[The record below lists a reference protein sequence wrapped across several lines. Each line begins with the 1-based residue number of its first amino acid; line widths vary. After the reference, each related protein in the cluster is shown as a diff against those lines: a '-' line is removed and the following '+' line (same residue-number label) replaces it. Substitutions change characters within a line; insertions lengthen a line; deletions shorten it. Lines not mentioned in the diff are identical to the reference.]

1 MNRKKSAGEKAEPLI
16 QKRHQLL
23 SLIYQ
28 LSQLGAHP
36 KTILE
41 KFAQKTRE
49 FFNLDAVMIFYHLAQ
64 DDFKLLFIDQTH
76 KTWQEVSKK
85 ELGFLNWFSQ
95 ADQISSSTLN
105 NSQEI
110 KAQLNFLPYKPRH
123 FLGFSLKKRGKIE
136 LGLFIF
142 SKTKKLLDELLFL
155 HPLVKRELGLLVESA
170 RFEEL
175 SQKIYQRSQTV
186 LAISQILNSSLSP
199 KIVRTRAMEAV
210 VQLLGC
216 EAGSLYLIDEE
227 KGELFF
233 EVALGEGAD
242 RVKEIRLKIGE
253 GVAGWVAKTGKSALI
268 PDVSK
273 DPRWFRKADK
283 KSKWQTRNMITVP
296 VKSKG
301 KVIGVLQA
309 LNKLG
314 GKSFDEQDLKLMESL
329 ADQVAIA
336 LENARLYEEQK
347 QTFFQTAEALA
358 TAIEKRDPYTGGHTK
373 RVSDFSLAI
382 GEEMGLSPE
391 ELENLKLSAILH
403 DIGKIGVE
411 DRILRKP
418 GRLTKEEFLQ
428 MSTHPELGYEIVS
441 HIRSLEPVIPG
452 MRYHHERPDGR
463 GYPAHLKGRK
473 IPLLARII
481 AVADCW
487 DALTSDRP
495 YRPALTETVAIKEML
510 NNQGKQF
517 DPQTL
522 QAFFQAYLKGKIYT
536 QHRSPG
542 TPPPRSAVK
551 ILTELANQNKLKINS
566 RAKGGKND

>member
-1 MNRKKSAGEKAEPLI
+1 MNEKKPRAIPKSTPEEKLTRSI
-16 QKRHQLL
+16 FQLV
-23 SLIYQ
+23 
-28 LSQLGAHP
+28 QLGAHP

-41 KFAQKTRE
+41 KFAEKTLKL
-49 FFNLDAVMIFYHLAQ
+49 FNLDALMFIYHLAQ
-64 DDFKLLFIDQTH
+64 EDYKLLFVNR
-76 KTWQEVSKK
+76 KEKKWQEVPKKHLEFLNWFSGSDWLSSSNLKKPEEIQKLLTSFSYQPDSFLGFARKKRGKPELALFVFGKNKNSLKNLEFLGTLLKK
-85 ELGFLNWFSQ
+85 ELGFVCEN
-95 ADQISSSTLN
+95 
-105 NSQEI
+105 
-110 KAQLNFLPYKPRH
+110 
-123 FLGFSLKKRGKIE
+123 
-136 LGLFIF
+136 
-142 SKTKKLLDELLFL
+142 
-155 HPLVKRELGLLVESA
+155 A
-170 RFEEL
+170 RLEEMN
-175 SQKIYQRSQTV
+175 QQMEQRSQTI
-186 LAISQILNSSLSP
+186 LTISQILNSSLSP

-227 KGELFF
+227 RGELFF

-253 GVAGWVAKTGKSALI
+253 GVAGWVAKTGKPALI

-314 GKSFDEQDLKLMESL
+314 GKSFDEQDLKLMQSL

-373 RVSDFSLAI
+373 RVSDFSIAI

-418 GRLTKEEFLQ
+418 GKLTKEEFLQ
-428 MSTHPELGYEIVS
+428 MSTHPEQGYEIIS

-452 MRYHHERPDGR
+452 MRYHHERPDGK
-463 GYPAHLKGRK
+463 GYPAHLKGK
-473 IPLLARII
+473 EIPLLARII

-495 YRPALTETVAIKEML
+495 YRPALDEARAIKEML
-510 NNQGKQF
+510 DNQGKQF

-536 QHRSPG
+536 QHRPPG
-542 TPPPRSAVK
+542 TPPPKNVIK
-551 ILTELANQNKLKINS
+551 ILTAPANQNKLKTNS